1 MPTLRITVLFLA
13 CVVSLVSVATMSA
26 AAHTGPAPADEYF
39 GPFHESILGIR
50 NHLVDLERKNDGE
63 LSGHVRGI
71 DNEEA
76 ACEAWERQYP
86 NDRWLPDFFSRIL
99 TLYTRTHAESGPHAR
114 SATIYLR
121 EVRRGLRP

>member
-1 MPTLRITVLFLA
+1 MPTLRNTVLVLA
-13 CVVSLVSVATMSA
+13 IAASLVSAARATA

-63 LSGHVRGI
+63 LREHIRGI
-71 DNEEA
+71 DNEEV

-86 NDRWLPDFFSRIL
+86 NDRWLPGFFSRIL
-99 TLYTRTHAESGPHAR
+99 TLYARGDARNATRAR
-114 SATIYLR
+114 RATVYLQ
-121 EVRRGLRP
+121 EVQRGLRP